1 MDGLRPR
8 LTICLLNLLL
18 ERILV
23 RVELLIIFIVRI
35 AEELCADCVQLKFL
49 WLEEHLLAAV
59 ISLEVEAEQVVLIIT
74 PTEDFSLLR
83 HSETVRFTGVDLAYF
98 VLEQV
103 SRHDLGPLDHLDS
116 LRSAALASHVCA
128 P

>member
-1 MDGLRPR
+1 MDGLRSR

-18 ERILV
+18 KRILL

-35 AEELCADCVQLKFL
+35 AEELCADCVKFKFL

-59 ISLEVEAEQVVLIIT
+59 ISLEVEAEQVVLIIA
-74 PTEDFSLLR
+74 PTEDFTLLR
-83 HSETVRFTGVDLAYF
+83 HSETMRFTCVDLTYL

-103 SRHDLGPLDHLDS
+103 S
-116 LRSAALASHVCA
+116 
-128 P
+128 

>member
-8 LTICLLNLLL
+8 LTICLLHLLL

-35 AEELCADCVQLKFL
+35 AEELCADCVQFEFL

-59 ISLEVEAEQVVLIIT
+59 ISLEVEAEQVVLIIA

-83 HSETVRFTGVDLAYF
+83 HSETVRFTCVDLAYL
-98 VLEQV
+98 VL
-103 SRHDLGPLDHLDS
+103 
-116 LRSAALASHVCA
+116 
-128 P
+128 

>member
-8 LTICLLNLLL
+8 LTICLLHLLL

-49 WLEEHLLAAV
+49 WLEENLLAAV
-59 ISLEVEAEQVVLIIT
+59 ISLEVEAEQVVLIIA

-83 HSETVRFTGVDLAYF
+83 HSETVRFTCVDLAYL
-98 VLEQV
+98 VL
-103 SRHDLGPLDHLDS
+103 
-116 LRSAALASHVCA
+116 
-128 P
+128 